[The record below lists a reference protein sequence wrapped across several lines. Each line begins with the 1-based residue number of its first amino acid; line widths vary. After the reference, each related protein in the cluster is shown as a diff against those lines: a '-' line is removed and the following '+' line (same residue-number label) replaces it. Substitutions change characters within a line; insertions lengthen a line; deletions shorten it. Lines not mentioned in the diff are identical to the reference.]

1 MTLLYIWYIY
11 WTTNNCHIYSMIG
24 ELREFLFIF
33 WITQNTHQQTFTQKS
48 LCLSFSFSGNL
59 GMLYTEKRLL
69 HGYTF
74 SSLAPFLGRLGVENF
89 MIDLNK
95 RWIKGSLHFFYFRFL
110 CRIPGFIYT
119 KTYFWSQLKYA
130 GFIAIFVLFFGI

>member
-1 MTLLYIWYIY
+1 
-11 WTTNNCHIYSMIG
+11 MIG

-95 RWIKGSLHFFYFRFL
+95 R
-110 CRIPGFIYT
+110 
-119 KTYFWSQLKYA
+119 
-130 GFIAIFVLFFGI
+130 